1 MPASTRIVVL
11 GPSGSGKSTV
21 GAALAERLGAEF
33 IDADDLHPAENVA
46 KMRAGAPLDD
56 ADRAPWLARVG
67 SALAARERAV
77 VACSALKRAY
87 RDAIRRHAP
96 DAAFVELAVDAAE
109 LDRRMRDRPGHF
121 MPPALLRSQ
130 LAAFEPLADDEP
142 GLRVAADEPVD
153 AIIDTIRSWL
163 TE

>member
-11 GPSGSGKSTV
+11 GPSGSGKSTI
-21 GAALAERLGAEF
+21 GEGLARRLGAEF

-46 KMRAGAPLDD
+46 KMRAGTPLDD

-87 RDAIRRHAP
+87 RDVIRSQAP
-96 DAAFVELAVDAAE
+96 DVFCVELSVDAAE
-109 LDRRMRDRPGHF
+109 LDRRMRDRPSHF

-130 LAAFEPLADDEP
+130 LAAFEPLTADEP
-142 GLRVAADEPVD
+142 GMRIDAAEPVARILD
-153 AIIDTIRSWL
+153 AIDAAL
-163 TE
+163 G